1 MTNTFT
7 RRLFLALS
15 LIPATAALANVS
27 VPLND
32 DWKFIRRTVAGAFQP
47 TTDVSSWDDI
57 TLPHT

>member
-7 RRLFLALS
+7 RRLFLALA
-15 LIPATAALANVS
+15 LIPTTAALANVS

-47 TTDVSSWDDI
+47 TTDVSS
-57 TLPHT
+57 